1 MRVFSIFLLLFFF
14 LLNVYSQSSNTK
26 IINLQNFDQK
36 KIHFGYF
43 VGMNEYDYK
52 LDYVINPEKRTLISD
67 QAGINVGLIGDL
79 KLRKN
84 LNLRFEPGLYTN
96 KSEIVFYDRQIIG
109 KEFER
114 NSDTLRSIKSTYIH
128 LPLLL
133 KYSAKRLNNF
143 KPYILGGLSTS
154 FNLSS
159 NQNSPDD
166 NNNGVFRLKTNTF
179 YYELGFGIDFYLP
192 YFKFS
197 PSIRGVFSLENELIP
212 DSDQKS
218 PWTSNIDKMSARA
231 IFINF
236 SFH

>member
-14 LLNVYSQSSNTK
+14 LINVYSQSSTTK
-26 IINLQNFDQK
+26 ITNLQNFDQK

-43 VGMNEYDYK
+43 IGVNNYNYK
-52 LDYVINPEKRTLISD
+52 LDYVINPKKRTLITD
-67 QAGINVGLIGDL
+67 QVGINVGLIGDL

-96 KSEIVFYDRQIIG
+96 KSEIVFYDRQ
-109 KEFER
+109 KFTT

-133 KYSAKRLNNF
+133 KYSAKRFNNF
-143 KPYILGGLSTS
+143 KPYVLGGLSTS

-159 NQNSPDD
+159 NQNSPED
-166 NNNGVFRLKTNTF
+166 NNNGVFRLKANAF

-197 PSIRGVFSLENELIP
+197 PSIRGVFSLKNELVT
-212 DSDQKS
+212 DSDPES

>member
-197 PSIRGVFSLENELIP
+197 PSIRGVFSLENELVP
-212 DSDQKS
+212 DSDTES